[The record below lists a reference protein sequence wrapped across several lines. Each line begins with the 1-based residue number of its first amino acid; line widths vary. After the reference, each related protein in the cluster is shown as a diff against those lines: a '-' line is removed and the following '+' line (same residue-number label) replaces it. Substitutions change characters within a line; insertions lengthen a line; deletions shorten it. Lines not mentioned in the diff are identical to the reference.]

1 MNQRGFATL
10 EVILMVMVIGVLAS
24 IAVPRFTAVT
34 AAANTSKIQA
44 DLTTIDTAVEVYYME
59 NGSYPTEDDMTKN
72 TFKKY
77 FKGEEIPKPPMGAYY
92 LEGTIKDASAD
103 LLTKDD
109 TYSLDTSS
117 PPRATLK
124 DSTADKFYVQDRTTT
139 PASGT

>member
-34 AAANTSKIQA
+34 AAANTAKIQA

-59 NGSYPTEDDMTKN
+59 NGSYPTENDMTKD

-77 FKGEEIPKPPMGAYY
+77 FKGETIPTPPMGAYY
-92 LEGTIKDASAD
+92 LGGKLQDGSSGTSA

-109 TYSLDTSS
+109 SYTLDTSS
-117 PPRATLK
+117 PPRAILK
-124 DSTADKFYVQDRTTT
+124 GSTADKFYTQSRT
-139 PASGT
+139 G